1 MTPAGATT
9 GPVLV
14 VGTGLIGTSI
24 ALGLRSRGVSVFLDD
39 PSPTTLALACDMG
52 AGVPLA
58 SGEESPVL
66 VVIAAPPDVSG
77 PLVAGAL
84 RDYPEA
90 TVTDVASV
98 KSEILAEVLAD
109 VGPEAA
115 ARYVG
120 SHPMAGRSHSGA
132 AYADSD
138 LFLGRP
144 WVIAAPE
151 GANPHSVLAVR
162 GLVVDLGAVP
172 IEMDAAGHDQAVAY
186 VSHVPQLVSSLL
198 AARLLDA
205 PAEALC
211 LAGQGLRDTTRIAA
225 SDPKLWAAIVAGNA
239 APIAQVLSSLA
250 TDLNS
255 LVDSLRDYDL
265 HETLISGAIGK
276 VSQTI
281 AAGNL
286 GVARIP
292 GKHGSVRRNWAEL
305 EVMVP
310 DQPGELGR
318 LFTELGEAEV
328 NIEDLSLEHSP
339 GNNFGLAR
347 LLIDPGV
354 LPQAIEELEERGWRT
369 LSGKAQHD

>member
-109 VGPEAA
+109 VGPEVA

-151 GANPHSVLAVR
+151 GAKSRSVLAVR
-162 GLVVDLGAVP
+162 NLVVDLGAVP

-205 PAEALC
+205 PAEALG

-265 HETLISGAIGK
+265 HDTLISGAIGK